1 MKKRSDRIQKI
12 VVLAES
18 EEKRECQEMGRTQ
31 RMLDE
36 ETTRLAELE
45 AHRKT
50 YARGFSASGKINP
63 IRLQDF
69 NNFIR
74 RIDHA
79 VDAQKNQVLSSR
91 ENRDA
96 HRRRWMA
103 KRQKL
108 ESLQRV
114 VGRYIRTESREF
126 ERQAQKT
133 LDELMSVGRSFGPGS
148 EH

>member
-1 MKKRSDRIQKI
+1 MKKKSERIQKI
-12 VVLAES
+12 VVLAKS
-18 EEKRECQEMGRTQ
+18 EEKRECQEMGRVQ
-31 RMLDE
+31 MLLDE
-36 ETTRLAELE
+36 ENTRLAELE
-45 AHRKT
+45 SYRKT
-50 YARGFSASGKINP
+50 YAQGFSASGKINP
-63 IRLQDF
+63 VRLQDF

-79 VDAQKNQVLSSR
+79 VDAQKNRVLNGR

-114 VGRYIRTESREF
+114 VGRYVRTENREF

-133 LDELMSVGRSFGPGS
+133 LDELTLTGRFSRLGS
-148 EH
+148 